1 MPASEPVA
9 QKQQSLFNYVDP
21 FKLAGVVEGT
31 PMPSI
36 VSTPVSAPVSAP
48 AQKQPSTQ
56 PPKPLIQQQHPSTS
70 SWIPFNGPVASLAQ
84 LPNPNNLQT
93 LPTMPV
99 SLFATPLQYYPGR
112 LVAASDTHVCYA
124 VKNGKIRII
133 EIASVVAGLVRGHME
148 KVVDMELI
156 KASSGETSLLSAAGD
171 GVLLGTVDQ
180 GAECVFS
187 SLLLLIDLRT

>member
-1 MPASEPVA
+1 M
-9 QKQQSLFNYVDP
+9 
-21 FKLAGVVEGT
+21 
-31 PMPSI
+31 
-36 VSTPVSAPVSAP
+36 
-48 AQKQPSTQ
+48 
-56 PPKPLIQQQHPSTS
+56 
-70 SWIPFNGPVASLAQ
+70 
-84 LPNPNNLQT
+84 
-93 LPTMPV
+93 
-99 SLFATPLQYYPGR
+99 
-112 LVAASDTHVCYA
+112 CYA